1 MQTST
6 AKIIIKPKSKTST
19 SEATGATGVSVGSTS
34 YRNYQDFIFKHNLT
48 KDDIRQPTNTSIK
61 GGKYYIPDEEYS
73 TFLNL
78 YYKDIVSKN
87 GEEFLTEKQRENDG
101 PIAVDIDLKY
111 DYNIT
116 QKQYRSTHIDDL
128 VTLYLDELKEIF
140 QFEER
145 VQIPVYIFEKPNVN
159 RLEDKQIT
167 KDGIHMIIGIQ
178 SDRITQVI
186 LRNRI
191 LTKLPEIWDGIPI
204 KNTWEDVLDK
214 GISEG
219 HTNWQLYGSNKP
231 NHDKYRLTSL
241 YEIEYDPT
249 DNEMIQEKINIKKF
263 DFDKDFEKLSVRHK
277 GHPSFFFK
285 AKFIPF
291 HEEFKNKNMNKTNA
305 KLIKKLSAAQSN
317 SEINILGIRNQEDL
331 QITVDQFL
339 DMLSPMEY
347 EFQEMYEYVMI
358 LPISFYG
365 EGSYLNWMRV
375 GWALS
380 SVSKKLLI
388 VWIAFSA
395 RSSTFQFDSIPE
407 LCDKWNGFHS
417 EYEGGL
423 TKHSIMYWAREYCP
437 KEYDQIRS
445 NTVGFHLDQSI
456 KSITIKG
463 LSKNEKN
470 IGSGDSDI
478 AFILK
483 QLYKD
488 EFVCAS
494 IKYDKWYRFS
504 NHRWVEDEC
513 GTTLRKHISGE
524 LRNLYRGK
532 TLDMSKV
539 FSEIPNI
546 TEEQTKAHED
556 KVGKVMEV
564 VIKLSRTTDKDHILK
579 EAKELFFDKD
589 IKFLDLLDSDPYL
602 LCFKN
607 GVLDIKN
614 KEFRAGRAED
624 YISKSTLIDYKK
636 LNRLRDAKII
646 KEIEDFMAQLFPIE
660 ELRKY
665 VWSHLAST
673 LVGTIP
679 NQTMNMYIGVG
690 ENGKSILTDLMSQVM
705 GEYKSEAPLSLITQS
720 RQKQGS
726 ASPDIVAL
734 KGVRYA
740 VMNEPTKG
748 DRINDGAMKE
758 LTSGVEPIKGRNLF
772 SAPITFIP
780 QFKLVVCANN
790 FLEVK
795 TQDHGT
801 WRRLRVI
808 DFMSLF
814 TDNPVNDD
822 PDKPYQ
828 FKIDRKLKE
837 KFPLWKEVFM
847 AMLVEIVLETQGYVK
862 DCDIVLESSL
872 KYREREDYI
881 AQFIRDKIILEKNGK
896 ITKSELTLEFN
907 SWYSSTVGR
916 GGPSAKEVHEYMD
929 KKIGK
934 FKTAASAWTGAS
946 IRYERNTNFKV
957 SDEDMEDDTENID
970 ENSL

>member
-1 MQTST
+1 MQTSNT
-6 AKIIIKPKSKTST
+6 KVIIKPKSKT
-19 SEATGATGVSVGSTS
+19 GVSNIAADNN
-34 YRNYQDFIFKHNLT
+34 YRNYQDFLFKHNIKKDE
-48 KDDIRQPTNTSIK
+48 KDDTIQSTNTRIK
-61 GGKYYIPDEEYS
+61 GGNYYIPDEEYS

-101 PIAVDIDLKY
+101 PITIDIDLRY

-116 QKQYRSTHIDDL
+116 QKQYRNTHIDDI
-128 VTLYLDELKEIF
+128 VTLYLDELKEIY

-145 VQIPVYIFEKPNVN
+145 KQFPVYIFEKPNVN

-167 KDGIHMIIGIQ
+167 KDGIHIIIGIQ
-178 SDRITQVI
+178 SDRTTQVI

-191 LTKLPEIWDGIPI
+191 LEKIPNVWSGIPI
-204 KNTWEDVLDK
+204 TNSWEDVLDK

-219 HTNWQLYGSNKP
+219 TTNWQLYGSNKP
-231 NHDKYRLTSL
+231 NHDKYRLTSF
-241 YEIEYDPT
+241 YDVEYDPA
-249 DNEMIQEKINIKKF
+249 DSEMIQNKLNVKKF
-263 DFDKDFEKLSVRHK
+263 DFEKLSVRYT
-277 GHPSFFFK
+277 GHPCFFFK
-285 AKFIPF
+285 AKFVPF
-291 HEEFKNKNMNKTNA
+291 HDEIKNKTKNKING
-305 KLIKKLSAAQSN
+305 KLIRKLSSQSSSN
-317 SEINILGIRNQEDL
+317 NETSVLGIRNREDL
-331 QITVDQFL
+331 QQEVDQFL
-339 DMLSPMEY
+339 DTISPTDYEY
-347 EFQEMYEYVMI
+347 REMYEYVMI
-358 LPISFYG
+358 LPVSFYG
-365 EGSYLNWMRV
+365 EGSYLNWMKV

-380 SVSKKLLI
+380 SISKKMLI
-388 VWIAFSA
+388 VWVAFSA
-395 RSSTFQFDSIPE
+395 RSSTFQFDSIPD

-417 EYEGGL
+417 NYEGGL
-423 TKHSIMYWAREYCP
+423 TKHSILYWSKEHCP
-437 KEYDQIRS
+437 KEYAQIRS
-445 NTVGFHLDQSI
+445 NTVDFHLDQSI
-456 KSITIKG
+456 KSITKKG
-463 LSKNEKN
+463 LSNNEKN
-470 IGSGDSDI
+470 MGSGDSDI

-488 EFVCAS
+488 QFICAS

-513 GTTLRKHISGE
+513 GTTLRKHISEE
-524 LRNLYRGK
+524 LRTLYTNKVTILTNLIGDNGNA
-532 TLDMSKV
+532 L
-539 FSEIPNI
+539 P
-546 TEEQTKAHED
+546 EEQQNAIEAKID
-556 KVGKVMEV
+556 KMLN
-564 VIKLSRTTDKDHILK
+564 ISMKLSRTTDKDHILK
-579 EAKELFFDKD
+579 EAKELFYDN
-589 IKFLDLLDSDPYL
+589 KFLDSLDNDPYL

-607 GVLDIKN
+607 GILDIKN
-614 KEFRAGRAED
+614 KTFRAGRAED
-624 YISKSTLIDYKK
+624 YVSKSTLINYKK
-636 LNRLRDAKII
+636 LDHARDSKQIA
-646 KEIEDFMAQLFPIE
+646 EINDFMAKLFPIE

-665 VWSHLAST
+665 VWEHLAST
-673 LVGTIP
+673 LIGVTL

-690 ENGKSILTDLMSQVM
+690 ENGKSILTDLMSQVL

-720 RQKQGS
+720 RQKQGQ

-734 KGVRYA
+734 KGIRYA

-772 SAPITFIP
+772 STSITFIP

-801 WRRLRVI
+801 WRRIRII
-808 DFMSLF
+808 DFMALF

-837 KFPLWKEVFM
+837 KFPEWKEVFM

-862 DCDIVLESSL
+862 DCPTVLESSL

-881 AQFIRDKIILEKNGK
+881 AQFIRDKIVLEKNGK

-934 FKTAASAWTGAS
+934 FKTAVGAWIGAS
-946 IRYERNTNFKV
+946 IRYERNMGLNV
-957 SDEDMEDDTENID
+957 SEEDMENDTENIND
-970 ENSL
+970 EDL

>member
-1 MQTST
+1 MSSST
-6 AKIIIKPKSKTST
+6 AILIKPKSKTNT
-19 SEATGATGVSVGSTS
+19 SANAGPHVVS
-34 YRNYQDFIFKHNLT
+34 YKNYQDFILKHKIE
-48 KDDIRQPTNTSIK
+48 KDDIIQPTNTSIK
-61 GGKYYIPDEEYS
+61 GGKYFISDEEYN

-101 PIAVDIDLKY
+101 PIAVDIDLRY
-111 DYNIT
+111 NYNISE
-116 QKQYRSTHIDDL
+116 KQYRSSHIDDL

-140 QFEER
+140 QFEEHIP
-145 VQIPVYIFEKPNVN
+145 IPVYIFEKPNVN

-178 SDRITQVI
+178 SDRATQVI

-191 LTKLPEIWDGIPI
+191 LEKLAEIWDGIPI
-204 KNTWEDVLDK
+204 QNTWEDVLDK

-219 HTNWQLYGSNKP
+219 YTNWQLYGSNKP

-241 YEIEYDPT
+241 YEFEYDPI
-249 DNEMIQEKINIKKF
+249 DNEMLQEKINIKKF
-263 DFDKDFEKLSVRHK
+263 NFDKDFEKLSVRYK

-291 HEEFKNKNMNKTNA
+291 HDEMQNKNINKTNA
-305 KLIKKLSAAQSN
+305 KLIRKILPQSN
-317 SEINILGIRNQEDL
+317 SEINFLDIKNKEEL
-331 QITVDQFL
+331 QMVVDQFL
-339 DMLSPMEY
+339 DTLITIEY
-347 EFQEMYEYVMI
+347 EFREMYEYVMI

-388 VWIAFSA
+388 IWIAFSA

-417 EYEGGL
+417 NYEGGL
-423 TKHSIMYWAREYCP
+423 TKHSIMYWAREYCF
-437 KEYDQIRS
+437 KEYEAVRS
-445 NTVGFHLDQSI
+445 NTVNFHLDQSI
-456 KSITIKG
+456 KSITCKG
-463 LSKNEKN
+463 GLGKNDKN

-488 EFVCAS
+488 QFVCAS

-504 NHRWVEDEC
+504 KHRWVEDEC

-524 LRNLYRGK
+524 LRDLYRNKAHDEAKGV
-532 TLDMSKV
+532 TG
-539 FSEIPNI
+539 IANI
-546 TEEQTKAHED
+546 TEEQVKIHED
-556 KVGKVMEV
+556 KVSKLMEIV
-564 VIKLSRTTDKDHILK
+564 SKLSRTTDKDHILK

-589 IKFLDLLDSDPYL
+589 IKFLDLLDSNPYL

-636 LNRLRDAKII
+636 LDRVRDAKII
-646 KEIEDFMAQLFPIE
+646 KEIEEFMAQLFPIE

-665 VWSHLAST
+665 VWEHLAST

-705 GEYKSEAPLSLITQS
+705 GEYKDEAALSLITQS
-720 RQKQGS
+720 RQKQGQ

-734 KGVRYA
+734 KGIRYA
-740 VMNEPTKG
+740 VMTEPSKG

-780 QFKLVVCANN
+780 QFKIVVCANN

-801 WRRLRVI
+801 WRRIRVI

-837 KFPLWKEVFM
+837 KFPVWKEIFM

-896 ITKSELTLEFN
+896 ITKTELTSEFN
-907 SWYSSTVGR
+907 SWYSSTVGK

-934 FKTAASAWTGAS
+934 FKTAVGAWSGAS
-946 IRYERNTNFKV
+946 IRYERNTNFKA
-957 SDEDMEDDTENID
+957 SDEDIDNDIENINP
-970 ENSL
+970 ESL

>member
-1 MQTST
+1 
-6 AKIIIKPKSKTST
+6 
-19 SEATGATGVSVGSTS
+19 
-34 YRNYQDFIFKHNLT
+34 
-48 KDDIRQPTNTSIK
+48 
-61 GGKYYIPDEEYS
+61 
-73 TFLNL
+73 
-78 YYKDIVSKN
+78 
-87 GEEFLTEKQRENDG
+87 
-101 PIAVDIDLKY
+101 
-111 DYNIT
+111 
-116 QKQYRSTHIDDL
+116 
-128 VTLYLDELKEIF
+128 
-140 QFEER
+140 
-145 VQIPVYIFEKPNVN
+145 
-159 RLEDKQIT
+159 
-167 KDGIHMIIGIQ
+167 
-178 SDRITQVI
+178 
-186 LRNRI
+186 
-191 LTKLPEIWDGIPI
+191 
-204 KNTWEDVLDK
+204 
-214 GISEG
+214 
-219 HTNWQLYGSNKP
+219 
-231 NHDKYRLTSL
+231 
-241 YEIEYDPT
+241 
-249 DNEMIQEKINIKKF
+249 
-263 DFDKDFEKLSVRHK
+263 
-277 GHPSFFFK
+277 
-285 AKFIPF
+285 
-291 HEEFKNKNMNKTNA
+291 
-305 KLIKKLSAAQSN
+305 
-317 SEINILGIRNQEDL
+317 
-331 QITVDQFL
+331 
-339 DMLSPMEY
+339 
-347 EFQEMYEYVMI
+347 
-358 LPISFYG
+358 
-365 EGSYLNWMRV
+365 
-375 GWALS
+375 
-380 SVSKKLLI
+380 
-388 VWIAFSA
+388 
-395 RSSTFQFDSIPE
+395 
-407 LCDKWNGFHS
+407 
-417 EYEGGL
+417 
-423 TKHSIMYWAREYCP
+423 
-437 KEYDQIRS
+437 
-445 NTVGFHLDQSI
+445 
-456 KSITIKG
+456 
-463 LSKNEKN
+463 
-470 IGSGDSDI
+470 
-478 AFILK
+478 
-483 QLYKD
+483 
-488 EFVCAS
+488 
-494 IKYDKWYRFS
+494 
-504 NHRWVEDEC
+504 
-513 GTTLRKHISGE
+513 
-524 LRNLYRGK
+524 
-532 TLDMSKV
+532 
-539 FSEIPNI
+539 
-546 TEEQTKAHED
+546 
-556 KVGKVMEV
+556 
-564 VIKLSRTTDKDHILK
+564 
-579 EAKELFFDKD
+579 
-589 IKFLDLLDSDPYL
+589 
-602 LCFKN
+602 
-607 GVLDIKN
+607 
-614 KEFRAGRAED
+614 
-624 YISKSTLIDYKK
+624 
-636 LNRLRDAKII
+636 
-646 KEIEDFMAQLFPIE
+646 MAQLFPIE